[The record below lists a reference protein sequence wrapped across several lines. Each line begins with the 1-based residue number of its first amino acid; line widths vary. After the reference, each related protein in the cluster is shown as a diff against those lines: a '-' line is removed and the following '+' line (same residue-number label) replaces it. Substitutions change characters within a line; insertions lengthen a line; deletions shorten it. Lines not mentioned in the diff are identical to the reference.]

1 MIGTS
6 NSGYLAMEAI
16 PHHFAAHGY
25 AVVPTVLDGAQ
36 TASYAARLNELG
48 NSSAGTRKLLKLRWC
63 VDLAGELRERSQI
76 RSLLP
81 EDAVA
86 VQCTLFTKS
95 MEKNWLVALHQD
107 LSIPVAFRVPSLECS
122 GWSEKEGDIFV
133 QPPLAVLQT
142 MVAVRLHVDEC
153 KAENGALRVVPDSH
167 TFGKLSPEEALRV
180 RDVSGEITVPVPRGG
195 ALVMRPLLLHAS
207 SKAKSPSPR
216 RVLHFVFGPRNLPEG
231 LLWQVAI

>member
-6 NSGYLAMEAI
+6 NSGYLPMEAI
-16 PHHFAAHGY
+16 PQHFAAHGY
-25 AVVPTVLDGAQ
+25 VVVPTVLDGAQ
-36 TASYAARLNELG
+36 TASYAARLNEFG
-48 NSSAGTRKLLKLRWC
+48 NSGAGTRKLLNLPWC
-63 VDLAGELRERSQI
+63 VDLACELRERLQI

-81 EDAVA
+81 EEAVA

-133 QPPLAVLQT
+133 QPPLSVLQT
-142 MVAVRLHVDEC
+142 MVAVRFHVDEC

-167 TFGKLSPEEALRV
+167 TFGQMSPEEAPRA

-207 SKAKSPSPR
+207 SKTESASPR

-231 LLWQVAI
+231 LQWQIAM

>member
-1 MIGTS
+1 
-6 NSGYLAMEAI
+6 MESI
-16 PHHFAAHGY
+16 PQHFFAHGFV
-25 AVVPTVLDGAQ
+25 VVPTVLDGAQ
-36 TASYAARLNELG
+36 TASYAAKLNEFS
-48 NSSAGTRKLLKLRWC
+48 NSGAGTRKLLNLPWC
-63 VDLAGELRERSQI
+63 IDLACELRERPLI
-76 RSLLP
+76 HSLLP

-107 LSIPVAFRVPSLECS
+107 LGIPVAFRVPSLACS

-133 QPPLAVLQT
+133 QPPLSVLQT
-142 MVAVRLHVDEC
+142 MVAVRFHVDEC
-153 KAENGALRVVPDSH
+153 RAENGALRVVPDSH
-167 TFGKLSPEEALRV
+167 TFGQMSQEEALLA

-231 LLWQVAI
+231 LQWKIAI